1 MIWGPDDPN
10 AIEMFDAVRAN
21 TDEDDVIGFFRA
33 RAMNLYSD
41 RRSLQVTSLA
51 HVLERTDFYVMA
63 TNSTYSQILV
73 SDEEAAAAGLE
84 KVWENEFFIIW
95 ATPDVAEP

>member
-1 MIWGPDDPN
+1 
-10 AIEMFDAVRAN
+10 MFDAVRAT

-51 HVLERTDFYVMA
+51 HVLERTDYYVMA
-63 TNSTYSQILV
+63 TNSTYSQVLI
-73 SDEEAAAAGLE
+73 SDEEADAAGLE
-84 KVWENEFFIIW
+84 GVG
-95 ATPDVAEP
+95 EPVLHHLGHARRGDAMTRWSG